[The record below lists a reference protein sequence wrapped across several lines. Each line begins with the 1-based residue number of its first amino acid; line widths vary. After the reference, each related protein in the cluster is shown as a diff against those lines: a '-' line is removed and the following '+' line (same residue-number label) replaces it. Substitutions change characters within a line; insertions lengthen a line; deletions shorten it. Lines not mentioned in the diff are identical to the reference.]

1 MPDEPERT
9 PDDMPDDPEGTSSGG
24 DQGPDHGIGFGKV
37 PGPSQGGTG
46 SPSGD
51 NPFAGTPMEGLFGPF
66 GQMFGGT
73 GGGQMP
79 DMNLLMQQ
87 MQRMFAPHDGAV
99 NWELATDVARR
110 TVAASPD
117 PSPLRTESS
126 AVDDAMR
133 LAEVWLD
140 TATDIPAA
148 AMRSAAWSRSE
159 WVESTMPTWRAM
171 VEPIAEHVVAAMSNA
186 LPEEA
191 KAMAGPLVGIL
202 NQAGGAM
209 FGSQVG
215 QAIGTLATEVLATT
229 DVGLPLGPSGVSA
242 LLPSNVRAFGEGLD
256 QTDTDV
262 FLYVALRECA
272 HQRLFA
278 HAPWLRGRLLSTIEE
293 YGRGTSID
301 VSSIEEKM
309 RGLDPTNLASA
320 QEALEGGLFEP
331 ERTPQQQAV
340 LDRLEALLAFIEG
353 WVDEVVTQATD
364 GRMPS
369 APALREAMRRR
380 RAAGGPAEQTF
391 ASLVGLD
398 LRPRRLR
405 DAAALW
411 AALRDHR
418 GAEARDAVWS
428 HPDLMP
434 TAADLDDPLGF
445 AYDEKD
451 PAQGSGDADFDAAL
465 ADLLEGGSDGA
476 TSAPGAE
483 DTSKGDTSEGDT
495 SEGDTSEGEGP
506 SSGTAR

>member
-1 MPDEPERT
+1 MPEDPDRL
-9 PDDMPDDPEGTSSGG
+9 PDDLPDDPEGEGRDDRST
-24 DQGPDHGIGFGKV
+24 PDHGIGFGKV
-37 PGPSQGGTG
+37 PGPAQGGG
-46 SPSGD
+46 GASGGG
-51 NPFAGTPMEGLFGPF
+51 NPFAGTPMEG
-66 GQMFGGT
+66 MFGAFGDMF
-73 GGGQMP
+73 GSGGQMP

-87 MQRMFAPHDGAV
+87 MQRMFAPHEGAV
-99 NWELATDVARR
+99 NWDLATDVARR
-110 TVAASPD
+110 TVVASPD
-117 PSPLRTESS
+117 PSPLSTESS

-148 AMRSAAWSRSE
+148 ATRTAAWSRSQ

-171 VEPIAEHVVAAMSNA
+171 VEPIAEHVVAAMANA

-215 QAIGTLATEVLATT
+215 QAVGTLATEVLSST
-229 DVGLPLGPSGVSA
+229 DVGIPLAPTGVSA
-242 LLPSNVRAFGEGLD
+242 LLPANIRAFGEGLD
-256 QTDTDV
+256 QSDTDL
-262 FLYVALRECA
+262 FLYAALRECA

-293 YGRGTSID
+293 YGRGTTID
-301 VSSIEEKM
+301 VGAIEQKM
-309 RGLDPTNLASA
+309 AGLDPTNLAAA

-340 LDRLEALLAFIEG
+340 LNRLEALLAFVEG

-391 ASLVGLD
+391 ASLVGLE

-405 DAAALW
+405 DASALW
-411 AALRDHR
+411 AALRDKK

-445 AYDEKD
+445 AYDER
-451 PAQGSGDADFDAAL
+451 PAEDEGTDAAFDAAL
-465 ADLLEGGSDGA
+465 ASLLDGA
-476 TSAPGAE
+476 ADDEAKGETGGAGGA
-483 DTSKGDTSEGDT
+483 GDAGTDEGDT
-495 SEGDTSEGEGP
+495 PRPDSD
-506 SSGTAR
+506 R

>member
-1 MPDEPERT
+1 
-9 PDDMPDDPEGTSSGG
+9 MPDDPDRQPDDLPDDPDGTPHG
-24 DQGPDHGIGFGKV
+24 DDRTPDHGIGFGKV
-37 PGPSQGGTG
+37 PGPSQGGG
-46 SPSGD
+46 DASSGD

-66 GQMFGGT
+66 GQMFGGS
-73 GGGQMP
+73 GGQMP

-117 PSPLRTESS
+117 PSPLSTESS

-148 AMRSAAWSRSE
+148 ATRTAAWSRSE

-171 VEPIAEHVVAAMSNA
+171 VEPIAEHVVSAMGNA

-191 KAMAGPLVGIL
+191 KAMAGPMIGIL

-215 QAIGTLATEVLATT
+215 QAIGTLATEVLSTT
-229 DVGLPLGPSGVSA
+229 DVGLPLGPTGVSA
-242 LLPSNVRAFGEGLD
+242 LLPVNVRAFGEGLD
-256 QTDTDV
+256 QSDTDV

-278 HAPWLRGRLLSTIEE
+278 HAPWLRSRLLATIEE
-293 YGRGTSID
+293 FGRGTTID
-301 VSSIEEKM
+301 VASIEEKM

-340 LDRLEALLAFIEG
+340 LNRLEALLAFVEG

-380 RAAGGPAEQTF
+380 RASGGPAEQTF
-391 ASLVGLD
+391 AALVGLE

-411 AALRDHR
+411 AALRDRR

-445 AYDEKD
+445 ALGDD
-451 PAQGSGDADFDAAL
+451 DSGTSGSGDADFDAAL
-465 ADLLEGGSDGA
+465 ADLLEAGAGDGPAEGEGSDGEG
-476 TSAPGAE
+476 SDG
-483 DTSKGDTSEGDT
+483 EGDG
-495 SEGDTSEGEGP
+495 EGDGP
-506 SSGTAR
+506 QPGSDR

>member
-1 MPDEPERT
+1 MPDDADRQ
-9 PDDMPDDPEGTSSGG
+9 PDDLPDDPEGKPSG
-24 DQGPDHGIGFGKV
+24 DDRTPDHGIGFGKV
-37 PGPSQGGTG
+37 PGPSQGAGG
-46 SPSGD
+46 SSAGN
-51 NPFAGTPMEGLFGPF
+51 NPFAGTPMEGLFGGF
-66 GQMFGGT
+66 GDMFGS
-73 GGGQMP
+73 GGQMP

-99 NWELATDVARR
+99 NWDLATDVARR
-110 TVAASPD
+110 TVVAQPD
-117 PSPLRTESS
+117 PSPLSTETS

-148 AMRSAAWSRSE
+148 STRTAAWSRSE

-171 VEPIAEHVVAAMSNA
+171 VEPIAEHVVAAMGNA

-215 QAIGTLATEVLATT
+215 QAIGTLATEVLSTT
-229 DVGLPLGPSGVSA
+229 DVGLPLGPAGVSA
-242 LLPSNVRAFGEGLD
+242 LLPANIRAFGEGLD

-262 FLYVALRECA
+262 FLYAALRECA

-293 YGRGTSID
+293 FGRGTTID

-309 RGLDPTNLASA
+309 RGLDPTNLEAA
-320 QEALEGGLFEP
+320 QEALQGGLFEP

-340 LDRLEALLAFIEG
+340 LNRLEALLAFVEG
-353 WVDEVVTQATD
+353 WVDDVVTQATD

-391 ASLVGLD
+391 AALVGLE

-445 AYDEKD
+445 AYGDGDAAAE
-451 PAQGSGDADFDAAL
+451 ASTDADFDAAL
-465 ADLLEGGSDGA
+465 ADLLEGGAGGGDGGA
-476 TSAPGAE
+476 AGGDAAGEPDGGAGGGPGADGD
-483 DTSKGDTSEGDT
+483 DTGDD
-495 SEGDTSEGEGP
+495 
-506 SSGTAR
+506 SSGTDR